1 MTTHFTYEIPV
12 CGRYC
17 SSHFVYIISFNL
29 TTLQE
34 IQSQVYLLLFY
45 SWRGCV
51 LEKLSLGEVKSFVI
65 QNQKPNFQGYSQIH
79 TLYSYTHIPL
89 VPRYICRRWPE
100 FFIITYHQEI
110 SGKCSFTLVYLQF
123 IAYLLFNKYRAL
135 HREEEMDYKDLDLE
149 ELTVSS

>member
-45 SWRGCV
+45 SWRGCI

-110 SGKCSFTLVYLQF
+110 SGKVQFYFSLPAIHCLSTPQQVPSFAQRGRDGLQ
-123 IAYLLFNKYRAL
+123 RP
-135 HREEEMDYKDLDLE
+135 
-149 ELTVSS
+149 